1 MINRKKLK
9 AIIGVRKGSRRV
21 KHKNIRKFGSTTLL
35 ELKIKQLK
43 KIKDID
49 EIIVSS
55 NSDKMLS
62 IAKKLGV
69 STHVRKPYYASSKV
83 NNSEIFEHWAS
94 IVDSDYILYSP
105 VTTPLIKK
113 ESIEKCINF
122 LKKKSRYKSVACT
135 KLIKEHMWL
144 NNKPFNYKLS
154 ESPSSQ
160 DLPDVMAI
168 TYGCSIIKKTDMLKF
183 RNVISDKTK
192 FIVLDEIESIDID
205 TEMEF
210 QFAEFLHKKMNK
222 KN

>member
-1 MINRKKLK
+1 MINQKKLK

-35 ELKIKQLK
+35 ELKIRQLK
-43 KIKDID
+43 KISDID

-55 NSDKMLS
+55 DSSKMLS

-69 STHVRKPYYASSKV
+69 TTHKREAYYASSKA
-83 NNSEIFEHWAS
+83 NNSELFENIAS
-94 IVDSDYILYSP
+94 IIESDYIMYSP
-105 VTTPLIKK
+105 VTAPLLKK
-113 ESIEKCINF
+113 ETIEKCINF
-122 LKKKSRYKSVACT
+122 LKKKSSYKSVATT
-135 KLIKEHMWL
+135 KLLKEHMWL
-144 NNKPFNYKLS
+144 NNKPLNYKLS

-160 DLPDVMAI
+160 DLPDVMTI
-168 TYGCSIIKKTDMLKF
+168 TYGCCIIKKTDMLKF

-205 TEMEF
+205 TEIEF

-222 KN
+222 KK